1 MPLAAT
7 GETTVLTALLASR
20 FLSLHTAAPPTSE
33 VSGSG
38 YARQAVTFAQTSGP
52 DPTVYK
58 NTALVTFPTATG
70 AWGTI
75 THFGIWTAASGGS
88 LLAYNSVTTPK
99 PVAVD
104 DIVRWEANAL
114 SVDTT

>member
-1 MPLAAT
+1 MPLADT
-7 GETTVLTALLASR
+7 GETTVLDALLTSR

-38 YARQAVTFAQTSGP
+38 YARQSVTFVKTSGP

-58 NTALVTFPTATG
+58 NSVAVQFPAATG
-70 AWGTI
+70 SWGTI
-75 THFGIWTAASGGS
+75 THFGIWSASSGGN
-88 LLAYNSVTTPK
+88 LLAYNAVTTSK
-99 PVAVD
+99 LVAID
-104 DIVRWEANAL
+104 DIARWEINAL

>member
-20 FLSLHTAAPPTSE
+20 FLSLHTAVPPGSE
-33 VSGSG
+33 VSGG
-38 YARQAVTFAQTSGP
+38 AYARQSVTFAQTSGP

-58 NTALVTFPTATG
+58 NTALVTFPTAT
-70 AWGTI
+70 ASWGTI
-75 THFGIWTAASGGS
+75 THFGIWSAASGGN
-88 LLAYNSVTTPK
+88 LLAYSAVTTAK
-99 PVAVD
+99 PVAID